1 MNDERQVYRPST
13 GGQIYLSFTAR
24 HLMQS
29 LREAIQDA
37 LLNSNYSVHD
47 RQLSRARAKLAEH
60 ISELETEVQ
69 ILRNRLKDVRTVAD
83 VSHWTTN
90 GADCTPGVP
99 EPKPELKFL

>member
-83 VSHWTTN
+83 VSHLAPDA
-90 GADCTPGVP
+90 ADCAPSIS
-99 EPKPELKFL
+99 KPEMKFL